1 MEVINDVTPSVNP
14 SDIEKLEQLVKYNYK
29 EYKDVKKVII
39 ELFDLLSKTH
49 FADLNL
55 LHTVSA
61 TAFANVILHVITRA
75 NVNKELV
82 TILQMCSGCILLPSD
97 YVRELFRTDNLWDYL
112 LSLLLKVEGGD
123 SSQIYYEIV
132 WFFVTIFIFVER
144 KNVYRC
150 DRVVVVDESEYFYWI
165 SKTCDPTL
173 FTRVIQ
179 KLLFFQK
186 TKFVQKKTQKHYPN
200 ILYKHLYGCVLNIG
214 YPDDQVIQP
223 VHIICA
229 LAKCFI
235 CQPQVSEVFIG
246 NAKFMEVFMDALQ
259 YKSEFEFAKI
269 LLSYLLAAIE
279 DSYQKFSNIFELFM
293 KNVDFPIMLQLSLF
307 QNHIDVRKNAQETIT
322 TILVFRDKKEIA
334 PAIFPSRSR
343 LTEISYEDLINL
355 IQSKAFSDQKFAFF
369 ILAEQSCKDN
379 VRNIIIKKGF
389 PQYALKILEENRDA
403 GESEDLQLIDS
414 TLMLIQR
421 LTKSNVNRQKKLQL
435 LDGPKVIKN
444 FMYHQ
449 NHHTKY
455 TARAT
460 LVNLIGRDVKVQ
472 MSFFGSLNINTL
484 IKDAQDIYKKFQN
497 KELSK
502 PEFFNNQH
510 LNLAFLK
517 QWLTVYN
524 LIIDE
529 NPVIDMPKIT
539 KARIK
544 QLMNIFNHCFENK
557 TSFPPSFPVLCIGCL
572 CYLIQ
577 YHEYVDV
584 SEYLS
589 DDMLEII
596 LSLYNDP
603 TTKPILDHEI
613 HFEKVFLNR
622 YPNWKLPEKHIQ
634 EEISNKK
641 DLRHKC
647 ANPPCLN
654 YGSIKKNS
662 GTLTSGLSLKRCGN
676 CKKAFYCGKS
686 CQQAHWKVHKKEC
699 IKVAKQG
706 QFK

>member
-1 MEVINDVTPSVNP
+1 MEIIDEVKS
-14 SDIEKLEQLVKYNYK
+14 SDIEKLEHLVKYNYK
-29 EYKDVKKVII
+29 KYKDVKKVII

-61 TAFANVILHVITRA
+61 TAFADVILHVITKA
-75 NVNKELV
+75 TVSKELV

-97 YVRELFRTDNLWDYL
+97 YVRQLFRTSELWSYL
-112 LSLLLKVEGGD
+112 LSLLSEVEGDD

-150 DRVVVVDESEYFYWI
+150 DRVVVVDEFEYFHWI
-165 SKTCDPTL
+165 SKTFQPAL

-186 TKFVQKKTQKHYPN
+186 TKFVQKKTQRHYPN
-200 ILYKHLYGCVLNIG
+200 ILYKHLYGCVLNID

-223 VHIICA
+223 VYIICA

-235 CQPQVSEVFIG
+235 CQLRVSEVFIR
-246 NAKFMEVFMDALQ
+246 NAKFMKVFMDALQ

-279 DSYQKFSNIFELFM
+279 DSYKKFNNIFELFM

-307 QNHIDVRKNAQETIT
+307 QNHFEVRKNAQETIT

-334 PAIFPSRSR
+334 PAIFPSRSK
-343 LTEISYEDLINL
+343 LTEISYEDLLNL
-355 IQSKAFSDQKFAFF
+355 IQSKAFSDRKFAFF

-379 VRNIIIKKGF
+379 VRDIIIEKRF
-389 PQYALKILEENRDA
+389 PHYALKILEENRDA

-421 LTKSNVNRQKKLQL
+421 LTKSNVDRQKKLQL

-449 NHHTKY
+449 NHNTKY

-460 LVNLIGRDVKVQ
+460 LVNLIGKDVKVQ

-484 IKDAQDIYKKFQN
+484 IVDAQDIHEKFQN

-502 PEFFNNQH
+502 PEFFNNQY
-510 LNLAFLK
+510 LNLLFLK

-524 LIIDE
+524 LIIEE

-539 KARIK
+539 KARVK

-557 TSFPPSFPVLCIGCL
+557 ATFPPSLPVLCIGCL
-572 CYLIQ
+572 CYLMQ

-589 DDMLEII
+589 DHMLEII
-596 LSLYNDP
+596 LSLYDDP
-603 TTKPILDHEI
+603 ATKPVLDCEVD
-613 HFEKVFLNR
+613 FQKVFVNR
-622 YPNWKLPEKHIQ
+622 YPAWKLPEKHVQ
-634 EEISNKK
+634 EENANKK

-654 YGSIKKNS
+654 FGSIKKNS

-676 CKKAFYCGKS
+676 CKKTFYCGKS
-686 CQQAHWKVHKKEC
+686 CQQLHWKVHKKEC
-699 IKVAKQG
+699 IKVAK
-706 QFK
+706 